1 MKKLL
6 ALIPA
11 SLLFAACTE
20 PPASDT
26 TIVPTKGTVY
36 ECHSTTQGTT
46 EITTPHFQCEGTL
59 YFCNVHVNA
68 SLYRYMDHTIVA
80 KCSNG
85 DYYFNVTDVKFTSK
99 KDK

>member
-1 MKKLL
+1 MKRLL

-11 SLLFAACTE
+11 SLLFAACE

-26 TIVPTKGTVY
+26 TMIPAKGLVY
-36 ECHSTTQGTT
+36 ECYATTQGST

-59 YFCNVHVNA
+59 YFCNVRTNS
-68 SLYRYMDHTIVA
+68 SLYRYIDHTIVA
-80 KCSNG
+80 KCNNG
-85 DYYFNVTDVKFTSK
+85 DYHFNVTDVKFTSK